1 MAIRP
6 PWAEAEV
13 VGPEQA
19 AELVGQ
25 LLNLVRHGPV
35 GKAKPLNPRGTTTQP
50 IEGNPRLIGTR
61 RCEIASQSTRSG
73 VGSLTIGNGHHHRFD
88 TDATHVLEQ
97 ASGPEDLVIG
107 VRGHDNEPTGSPLV
121 QWTERGKFSRPEPGC
136 LVCSRMQ
143 VVDD

>member
-1 MAIRP
+1 M
-6 PWAEAEV
+6 
-13 VGPEQA
+13 
-19 AELVGQ
+19 
-25 LLNLVRHGPV
+25 LNLSRHGPV
-35 GKAKPLNPRGTTTQP
+35 GKAKPLNTHRTATKP
-50 IEGNPRLIGTR
+50 IEGNLRLNGAR

-88 TDATHVLEQ
+88 TDADHVLEQ

-121 QWTERGKFSRPEPGC
+121 QWTERGELPRSEPSS
-136 LVCSRMQ
+136 LVCPRVQ